1 MVYREGITTAIT
13 RYYVFNG
20 VFREGEDTLTFDV
33 ADTNLVEV
41 GVRLENEFAGTS
53 RKFVLELDSFDEEN
67 HYAEIIAGF
76 TVWPYE
82 DDDTE
87 IVLIVTS
94 IHDELERVGFL
105 EDDRY
110 YMGDGPDIR

>member
-20 VFREGEDTLTFDV
+20 VFREGEDTLNFED

-41 GVRLENEFAGTS
+41 GMKLEQEFAGTS
-53 RKFVLELDSFDEEN
+53 RKFMLELDNFDEEN
-67 HYAEIIAGF
+67 HYTEILAGF

-82 DDDTE
+82 DDDSE
-87 IVLIVTS
+87 IVLIVTA
-94 IHDELERVGFL
+94 IHDELEKVGFL

-110 YMGDGPDIR
+110 FVGEGPDIR

>member
-20 VFREGEDTLTFDV
+20 VFREGEDVLTFDE

-41 GVRLENEFAGTS
+41 GIKLDQEFAGSS
-53 RKFVLELDSFDEEN
+53 RKFVLELDNFDEEN

-82 DDDTE
+82 DDDSE
-87 IVLIVTS
+87 IAIIITS
-94 IHDELERVGFL
+94 IHNELERVGFL

-110 YMGDGPDIR
+110 AMGDGPDIR

>member
-20 VFREGEDTLTFDV
+20 VFREGEDTLTFDE

-41 GVRLENEFAGTS
+41 GIKLDQEFAGSS
-53 RKFVLELDSFDEEN
+53 RKFVLELDNFDEEN
-67 HYAEIIAGF
+67 HYAEIIVGF

-82 DDDTE
+82 DDDSE
-87 IVLIVTS
+87 IVLIVTA

-110 YMGDGPDIR
+110 AMGDGPDIR

>member
-13 RYYVFNG
+13 RYYVFSG
-20 VFREGEDTLTFDV
+20 VFREGEDTLTFDE

-41 GVRLENEFAGTS
+41 GVKLDQEFAGTS
-53 RKFVLELDSFDEEN
+53 RKFVLELESFDEEN
-67 HYAEIIAGF
+67 HFAEIIAGF

-82 DDDTE
+82 DDDSE

-94 IHDELERVGFL
+94 IHNELERVGFL
-105 EDDRY
+105 EDDHY
-110 YMGDGPDIR
+110 AMGDGPDIR